1 MSSLIYDDILPGAC
15 KDGKQFQKEAFGKET
30 VYILST
36 NLKKQAGFGKGG
48 EKNYPGIITGLQMK
62 TYLVISDF
70 KRRENKRG
78 EEYGI
83 AVSVMLSP
91 EKLWRYD
98 KVTKTYLEKPF
109 ES

>member
-1 MSSLIYDDILPGAC
+1 
-15 KDGKQFQKEAFGKET
+15 
-30 VYILST
+30 
-36 NLKKQAGFGKGG
+36 
-48 EKNYPGIITGLQMK
+48 MK

-91 EKLWRYD
+91 EKLWGYD
-98 KVTKTYLEKPF
+98 KVTKAYLEKPF